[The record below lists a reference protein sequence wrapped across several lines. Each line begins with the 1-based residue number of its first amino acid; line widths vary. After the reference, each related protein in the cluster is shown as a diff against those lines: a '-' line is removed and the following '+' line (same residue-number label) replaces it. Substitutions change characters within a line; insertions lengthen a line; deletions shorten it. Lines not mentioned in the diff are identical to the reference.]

1 MQPATQAGASCGG
14 RGDGRQGAM
23 WTRRSST
30 AVWARVA
37 HRERDRQSQ
46 IAYLCARGCAHPQA
60 SRRQLSSAT
69 DAHEGERELAAE
81 VVRLQEQLKEAHG
94 SYVELERAFAK
105 YKTGERMVYGNR
117 GDGDP
122 SSTAHPA
129 ETLLNHRFSNSDAR
143 RRKMRI
149 LSMDGGGARGLYTA
163 NILARICR
171 EEPRLLDNID
181 LIAGTSTGAV
191 IGMLLAS
198 DFPPDEIQQI
208 FEQLAPKVFT
218 PMSPWRRAI
227 APFFKSA
234 YDSDVRSKIFAEWC
248 GDTTFAEVKK
258 WLIITTFKV
267 DGANPHP
274 AASIFPSTCTR
285 WRPGL
290 LTNIPR
296 MQGLV
301 EPDNVL
307 TLHDTLMWATAAP
320 VYFPIEDG
328 APH

>member
-1 MQPATQAGASCGG
+1 
-14 RGDGRQGAM
+14 M

-105 YKTGERMVYGNR
+105 YKAGERMVYGNR

-218 PMSPWRRAI
+218 SMSPWRRAI

-248 GDTTFAEVKK
+248 GDTTFAEMKK